1 MCSIVEDDFGDDGGV
16 HAMKEDTPQPQ
27 LVENELCRKCNVEV
41 AVLKLDHKEPQCR
54 MCFLN
59 YVRHKFRAALGS
71 SKIVRR
77 GSRVLII
84 LTGIPEN
91 VALLDMVRFG
101 LEQDAFKQ
109 LRIEPVLLFVDD
121 DFLSKAPSERQENL
135 ASLQDILRQ
144 FSFPTHYTVSGSTKV
159 VELPFEGA
167 FTPPETFAQDEA
179 RLKETI
185 SGTRS
190 STSKQDLLEQVRK
203 QTYQAVAR
211 TLNCNYVFLS
221 DIGIDLAKT
230 LLSHVALGRG
240 CSIAQ
245 DVAFCDDRYGSV
257 KLIRP
262 IRDLN
267 PAEITQYL
275 KLAEKQHNTLARGDH
290 FADRPSLQNL
300 TAKFIDNLQE
310 SFPSTVSTIYRTG
323 DKLDALK
330 PTNKSRPEAFT
341 EVDILGLLEKK
352 KPPFHPSDDSDPEHC
367 VFCGAVLDYRGSKTL
382 YATEYSRLV
391 SSRVNA
397 SCSHEDILVKSK
409 QMELDAARMV
419 NGEGEDE
426 LSQLKKNLC
435 HGCRN
440 IFVDQEQ

>member
-1 MCSIVEDDFGDDGGV
+1 MCSIVEDDFGDDGGA
-16 HAMKEDTPQPQ
+16 HAMQEDTSQLQ
-27 LVENELCRKCNVEV
+27 LVENELCRKCNVEL

-59 YVRHKFRAALGS
+59 YVRHKFRASLGS

-84 LTGIPEN
+84 LTGTPEN

-109 LRIEPVLLFVDD
+109 LRIEPVLLLVDD
-121 DFLSKAPSERQENL
+121 DFLSKTASERQEKL

-144 FSFPTHYTVSGSTKV
+144 FSFPTHYTVSGSTKT
-159 VELPFEGA
+159 VELPFDRA
-167 FTPPETFAQDEA
+167 FSPPETFAQDET
-179 RLKETI
+179 RLKEII

-190 STSKQDLLEQVRK
+190 VTSKQDLLEQVRK

-245 DVAFCDDRYGSV
+245 DVAFCDDRYGTV

-267 PAEITQYL
+267 PDEITQYL
-275 KLAEKQHNTLARGDH
+275 KLAEKQHNTIPRVDH

-323 DKLDALK
+323 DKLDAVK
-330 PTNKSRPEAFT
+330 VSNKNRSEAST

-352 KPPFHPSDDSDPEHC
+352 KPPVPSNDSDPEQC

-419 NGEGEDE
+419 NGEDEDE

>member
-27 LVENELCRKCNVEV
+27 LVENELCRKCNVEE

-54 MCFLN
+54 MCFLS
-59 YVRHKFRAALGS
+59 YVRHKFRASLGS

-84 LTGIPEN
+84 LTGTPEN

-121 DFLSKAPSERQENL
+121 DFLSKTPPERQEKL
-135 ASLQDILRQ
+135 ANLQDILRQ

-159 VELPFEGA
+159 VEWPSDGA
-167 FTPPETFAQDEA
+167 FTPPETFSSEED
-179 RLKETI
+179 RLREI
-185 SGTRS
+185 INGTRS
-190 STSKQDLLEQVRK
+190 VTSKQDLLEQVRK
-203 QTYQAVAR
+203 RTYQAVAR
-211 TLNCNYVFLS
+211 TLQCNYVFLS

-245 DVAFCDDRYGSV
+245 DVAFCDDRNGTV

-267 PAEITQYL
+267 PDEITQYL
-275 KLAEKQHNTLARGDH
+275 KLAEKQHNTLARVDH

-330 PTNKSRPEAFT
+330 PCHNSRAEVST
-341 EVDILGLLEKK
+341 EGDILGLFQKK
-352 KPPFHPSDDSDPEHC
+352 KPAIPRGGGDPEQC

-419 NGEGEDE
+419 NGEDENE

-440 IFVDQEQ
+440 ILVDQEQ